1 VNPFRSVGAR
11 LSLALAAIVAGA
23 LAIVWVALVPSLE
36 QRLVNGKLAQLT
48 QTARALEREA
58 AAAGVDQDFI
68 DYAAHAS
75 GARAV
80 FLAPISGGSQTAML
94 VQADSQHICCS
105 SDVRGDW
112 VALKA
117 SATGK
122 LERGRVARDGTS
134 YAEVAIPDRNGNVLL
149 FSSSLRDTLDNDDL
163 VKSRLLWAGLIALAA
178 SIIAGFGLASA
189 FARRIRRLEAAAERI
204 AGGDFSEPVVDTHRD
219 ELGQLAGAFDRMR
232 LQLARLDDA
241 RRAFIANASHEL
253 RTPIF
258 SLGGFLELMQDEDL
272 DEATRREFLATMS
285 EQIERLSK
293 LATDLLDLSRLDA
306 GRMRLDLE
314 PVALA
319 DLAQELRE
327 EFAAVALRLDHP
339 LDVVVEDP
347 GVALGDHV
355 RIFQIGRA
363 LTENA
368 LLHTPEG
375 TPVRIVVRGSALAI
389 EDDGPGIPA
398 DEVEQV
404 FARFTRVAGTRASG
418 TGLGLAIAREL
429 AELMGGELVLESRPG
444 RTVFTLELPAA
455 VPEREPDQAPVPA

>member
-1 VNPFRSVGAR
+1 MNPFRSVGAR

-219 ELGQLAGAFDRMR
+219 EL
-232 LQLARLDDA
+232 
-241 RRAFIANASHEL
+241 
-253 RTPIF
+253 
-258 SLGGFLELMQDEDL
+258 
-272 DEATRREFLATMS
+272 
-285 EQIERLSK
+285 
-293 LATDLLDLSRLDA
+293 
-306 GRMRLDLE
+306 
-314 PVALA
+314 
-319 DLAQELRE
+319 
-327 EFAAVALRLDHP
+327 
-339 LDVVVEDP
+339 
-347 GVALGDHV
+347 
-355 RIFQIGRA
+355 
-363 LTENA
+363 
-368 LLHTPEG
+368 
-375 TPVRIVVRGSALAI
+375 
-389 EDDGPGIPA
+389 
-398 DEVEQV
+398 
-404 FARFTRVAGTRASG
+404 
-418 TGLGLAIAREL
+418 
-429 AELMGGELVLESRPG
+429 
-444 RTVFTLELPAA
+444 
-455 VPEREPDQAPVPA
+455 